1 VAGTDLTIL
10 IAYGVAVVL
19 AVVLSLALVASTRG
33 RRRGADTEAL
43 AEFEKRWLLIVATIL
58 VALLAATIWFTPY
71 GHSTPANAQIVHVD
85 AQQFF
90 WQISPAKVKVDEPV
104 AFVTR
109 SKDVN
114 HGFGIFKGHKFIA
127 QIQVVPN
134 QDSTLEHTFHHTG
147 TYTVLC
153 LEFCGVNH
161 HGMVASFEVTK

>member
-10 IAYGVAVVL
+10 IAYAVAVVL
-19 AVVLSLALVASTRG
+19 SVLAAFAIVVSTRG
-33 RRRGADTEAL
+33 RRRATDTEAL
-43 AEFEKRWLLIVATIL
+43 AEFEKRWLVIVTAIL

-71 GHSTPANAQIVHVD
+71 GHSTPSNAQVVHVN

-90 WQISPAKVKVDEPV
+90 WQISPAKVKVGRPV

-109 SKDVN
+109 STDVN

-134 QDSTLEHTFHHTG
+134 EDSTLDHTFHETG

-153 LEFCGVNH
+153 LEFCGLNH
-161 HGMVASFEVTK
+161 HGMVSSFEVTK